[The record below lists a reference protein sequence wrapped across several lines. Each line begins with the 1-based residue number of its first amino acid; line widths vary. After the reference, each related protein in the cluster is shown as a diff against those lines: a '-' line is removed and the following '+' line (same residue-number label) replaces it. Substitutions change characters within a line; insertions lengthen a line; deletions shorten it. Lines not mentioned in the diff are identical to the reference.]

1 MTHDEL
7 KDLYE
12 LYVLGVIDGE
22 EKIELEQH
30 LAAKCPQCE
39 AGLRQALQ
47 FSSLFGTLP
56 AAVEPS
62 RGLRRR
68 VLASVGVEP
77 KSSRLWL
84 GALAALSAC
93 LLIGVVVLAVD
104 NTRRKDELAGVQTQ
118 LRETSNDR
126 ARIEEVL
133 RFLNEPETEQVV
145 FGKGQVQP
153 PRGRI
158 FVNPRGV
165 ALIATNLPPA
175 PPGKTYELWVVPKTG
190 APIPAG
196 LFQSDAQ
203 GNASYLRTSPV
214 DLSGTKAIAVSVE
227 PAAGSQ
233 TPTTVVFAAGL
244 SE

>member
-1 MTHDEL
+1 MTHEEL
-7 KDLYE
+7 KELYE
-12 LYVLGVIDGE
+12 LYALGVLDGE
-22 EKIELEQH
+22 EKTELEQH
-30 LAAKCPQCE
+30 LATKCPQCE
-39 AGLRQALQ
+39 AGLRSALR
-47 FSSLFGTLP
+47 FTSLFATLP
-56 AAVEPS
+56 ESVEPS

-68 VLASVGVEP
+68 VLAGVGLEP
-77 KSSRLWL
+77 KANRLWL

-93 LLIGVVVLAVD
+93 LLIGVVVLGMD
-104 NTRRKDELAGVQTQ
+104 NTRRKDELSSVQTQ
-118 LRETSNDR
+118 LRQASNDR
-126 ARIEEVL
+126 SRIEEVL

-165 ALIATNLPPA
+165 ALIAANLPPA
-175 PPGKTYELWVVPKTG
+175 PTGKIYEMWVVPKTG

-203 GNASYLRTSPV
+203 GNALYLRTSPV
-214 DLSGTKAIAVSVE
+214 DLSTTKAIAVSVE